1 MRDARDIP
9 AGYMQNAVGH
19 LVPTESV
26 RESDILRDD
35 LVRELAGRA
44 LTLSRDLSAF
54 KISAMAD
61 ISALISL
68 SAERYG
74 ITIGGKQGNV
84 QLHTY
89 DGKYRID
96 RVMAKNIAFTQELE
110 AAKAAVE
117 QCIIKWSEGARN
129 ELKAIVM
136 RAFKPNTRGELTTSA
151 VLGLLRLEIDD
162 ADWQNAMRALRD
174 SILVNGSTTYIRVY
188 ERVGMTDQY
197 RHIPLDL
204 SGVQA

>member
-1 MRDARDIP
+1 MRNARDIP